1 MSVGEVLGDTW
12 ELYKKHFGHFIPIA
26 LVYFLILSGITL
38 LLTLVLGLI
47 GALLSAFV
55 SLVGAFWLQGT
66 LVTAIAD
73 VRDGR
78 ADLSIGE
85 TFGRARPHI
94 WSLLGA
100 GLLAAIGI
108 TIGLILL
115 IVPGLILLTW
125 WSLIIPLIV
134 LEGVSVMDSFGRS
147 RELVRGHGWTV
158 FGVLVVVGLLLIA
171 ASIVI
176 TLIFVWLPDEA
187 RSYISS
193 VVSNTLLIPFGAI
206 AVTLMYYKL
215 AREDAGVEP
224 LEPGPV
230 TT

>member
-1 MSVGEVLGDTW
+1 MSVGEVLSDTW
-12 ELYKKHFGHFIPIA
+12 ELYVKHFGHFIPIA
-26 LVYFLILSGITL
+26 LIYFLILSGISL
-38 LLTLVLGLI
+38 LLVLALGVI
-47 GALLSAFV
+47 GSLLSAFV
-55 SLVGAFWLQGT
+55 SIVGAFWLQGT
-66 LVTAIAD
+66 LVEAIAD

-78 ADLSIGE
+78 ADFSIGE

-94 WSLLGA
+94 WRLLGA
-100 GLLAAIGI
+100 GLLAGIGI
-108 TIGLILL
+108 AIGLILL

-134 LEGVSVMDSFGRS
+134 LEGVPVMDSFGRS

-158 FGVLVVVGLLLIA
+158 FGVLIVAGLLLIA

-176 TLIFVWLPDEA
+176 SLIFVWLPGEF
-187 RSYISS
+187 RTYISS

-215 AREDAGVEP
+215 ARADVGVEP
-224 LEPGPV
+224 TQPGPV

>member
-1 MSVGEVLGDTW
+1 MSVGDILGDTW
-12 ELYKKHFGHFIPIA
+12 ELYRKHFGHFIPIA
-26 LVYFLILSGITL
+26 LIYFLILSGITL
-38 LLTLVLGLI
+38 LLTLALGWI

-55 SLVGAFWLQGT
+55 SVVGAFWLQGT
-66 LVTAIAD
+66 LVEAIAD

-78 ADLSIGE
+78 ADLSIGD

-94 WSLLGA
+94 WRLLGA
-100 GLLAAIGI
+100 GLLAGIGI
-108 TIGLILL
+108 AIGLILL
-115 IVPGLILLTW
+115 VVPGLILLTW

-134 LEGVSVMDSFGRS
+134 LEGVAVMDSFGRS

-158 FGVLVVVGLLLIA
+158 FGVLIVAGLLLIA

-176 TLIFVWLPDEA
+176 SLIFVWLPGEF

-206 AVTLMYYKL
+206 AVTLMYFKL
-215 AREDAGVEP
+215 ARADAGVEP
-224 LEPGPV
+224 AEPGPV